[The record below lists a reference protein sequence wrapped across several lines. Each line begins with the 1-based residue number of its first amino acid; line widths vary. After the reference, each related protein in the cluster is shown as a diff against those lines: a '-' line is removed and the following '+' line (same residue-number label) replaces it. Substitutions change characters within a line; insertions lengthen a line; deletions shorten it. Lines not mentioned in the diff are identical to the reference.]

1 MTESMKDL
9 RNACFNRGKWLPWD
23 EFTSSEKIKHW
34 LVINDLQ
41 KLLSTASVGEIEQIY
56 YNVVEI
62 AGGRDEYVS
71 VFTWSEQVAFVDV
84 TGDSCMSLIRD
95 VMRALEGI

>member
-1 MTESMKDL
+1 MTDTMRNL
-9 RNACFNRGKWLPWD
+9 RDACVNRGKWLPWN
-23 EFTSSEKIKHW
+23 EFSSSEKLKHR

-41 KLLSTASVGEIEQIY
+41 KLLTTASGGEIEQVY

-84 TGDSCMSLIRD
+84 TGDSCMALIRD
-95 VMRALEGI
+95 VMRALEGV

>member
-1 MTESMKDL
+1 MNDSMKAL
-9 RNACFNRGKWLPWD
+9 RNACVNRGKWLQWD
-23 EFTSSEKIKHW
+23 DLSSSEKLKCR

-41 KLLSTASVGEIEQIY
+41 KLLSTASGGEIEQLY

-71 VFTWSEQVAFVDV
+71 VYTFNEMVAFVDV
-84 TGDSCMSLIRD
+84 TSDSCMALIRD
-95 VMRALEGI
+95 VMRALEGV